1 MLVEIFYS
9 FLTSHGLFLI
19 IRYFFLSERNIV
31 DLKKEE
37 DLEKVYD
44 KVDNVKRCLTIWC
57 VLLYVRDYNFNNFLY
72 FLSSFEAVYQNIQFH
87 LLYCPLFS
95 PFYILK
101 IALLISK

>member
-57 VLLYVRDYNFNNFLY
+57 VLLL
-72 FLSSFEAVYQNIQFH
+72 
-87 LLYCPLFS
+87 
-95 PFYILK
+95 
-101 IALLISK
+101 